1 MLTPYQIPQVD
12 RFLIIVA
19 CCFVIL
25 TGLKMAGGFFGPLI
39 LSIIAAIIFSY
50 VSLGL
55 QNRGFS
61 PQFSGYLA
69 FGAFVT
75 CLILAGAMIF
85 FAIFPLMSHLPEISE
100 GIESNAVLLEGTLS
114 HMGFDIKTFIP
125 IAQMSGSLASISP
138 DAVQSIISQIS
149 ALFIFLFTTFFLLLE
164 ATMFSRKITVVLG
177 THKQELADRIQE
189 FGSIVIDYVIIRTK
203 VNLATGT
210 GVGLVL
216 FLCGVPDPLV
226 WGILMFILNFVPY
239 LGFILALIPPVILT
253 LTEIDPVTALL
264 VIILSCMI
272 NLFSENILFPQLA
285 GRGLDLS
292 PTIVFIS
299 MIFWGYFL
307 GGSGVL
313 VAIPLT
319 VLLKMVLESYPETRW
334 AALIIGSDTDDI
346 E

>member
-1 MLTPYQIPQVD
+1 MPIPYHMPQVD
-12 RFLIIVA
+12 RFLFLAA
-19 CCFVIL
+19 CCFIIL

-50 VSLGL
+50 VSLWLQDKGL
-55 QNRGFS
+55 STRV
-61 PQFSGYLA
+61 SGYVA
-69 FGAFVT
+69 FGIFIS

-85 FAIFPLMSHLPEISE
+85 ISISPLISHLPEISG
-100 GIESNAVLLEGTLS
+100 GIESNAVLLQGSLS
-114 HMGFDIKTFIP
+114 HMGIDIKTIIP

-138 DAVQSIISQIS
+138 DAVQSVISQTS

-164 ATMFSRKITVVLG
+164 STAFSRKITVVLG
-177 THKQELADRIQE
+177 SHKKELADRINE

-203 VNLATGT
+203 VNLATGI
-210 GVGLVL
+210 GFGLAL

-239 LGFILALIPPVILT
+239 IGFIIALIPPIILA
-253 LTEIDPVTALL
+253 LTEMDPVVVLL
-264 VIILSCMI
+264 VLVISCLI
-272 NLFSENILFPQLA
+272 NLFSENILFPGLA
-285 GRGLDLS
+285 GRGMDLS
-292 PTIVFIS
+292 PTVVFIS

-334 AALIIGSDTDDI
+334 AAMIICSDKSDET
-346 E
+346 